1 MIELQILHF
10 NKVINDQETTIKEL
24 LDIIHIQKLYIE
36 KISQFIPQ
44 NNTDNEIEIEWVPE

>member
-1 MIELQILHF
+1 MKEFQLLHF

-24 LDIIHIQKLYIE
+24 LDVIDKQKIYIE
-36 KISQFIPQ
+36 KLQQFIPQ

>member
-1 MIELQILHF
+1 MIELQLLHF

-24 LDIIHIQKLYIE
+24 LDIINIQKLYIE